1 MAKASRK
8 MFNSPNSRIFNSPL
22 TRESNDWRL
31 TVENGVHWL
40 VDPNGEKFYGS
51 GINGVDAGS
60 APEEVNGRPAYY
72 LWNLYPSVDD
82 WVATIRD
89 RLAQWGFNHLGAW
102 NFCGEKISL
111 PYIANLDLGRL
122 SEALWFD
129 AFDPALPSRVRECA
143 DRLTAPH
150 RQLGLR
156 IGYFPDNEIGWWNA
170 ALFEHYLAKDWQNHT
185 KQLLWQL
192 LYDRYEGKW
201 PELLRDWVATES
213 VDGFKSLRQAGAA
226 LKLRPAGGGIKL
238 INDFTFLCAERYYKL
253 MHDGLRAT
261 DPQALI
267 FSDRLPIYYSQDAVR
282 AMAPY
287 VDVIATN
294 YDLDGPDGW
303 LAHYFFDGLAALT
316 GKPIL
321 VSEFFCAAMENRSG
335 NKNTGHLLKV
345 RSQEERALAV
355 QKALQNFARCPYI
368 VGTHWFQYYD
378 EPTGGRPDGEDYNMG
393 LVDIYDR
400 PYAEVV
406 ACFERTNSL
415 LPQLHAQASRS
426 RMQEAPF
433 VMIPQA
439 SGMIDVTD
447 ASLTDWDKDRTL
459 MPGFAGQA
467 PYVPFADIYLTWHR
481 NGLYLATIGM
491 DYMNP
496 ADVCYDDTFP
506 LSETYQLHL
515 LVFMRG
521 QAYHFAIHFMPE
533 EAMFAPDAAT
543 NARGSIVMTPYLYAY
558 SADGKAQPLSGAT
571 AQHLKAESPR
581 ISCEARFASELF
593 GVPAFIKGMRMQMN
607 IVVISHYRGQEM
619 FWSEGTANKT
629 FSRPEGWRGVV
640 LA

>member
-1 MAKASRK
+1 MSI
-8 MFNSPNSRIFNSPL
+8 NSPSSRTSPMP
-22 TRESNDWRL
+22 RESNDWGL
-31 TVENGVHWL
+31 TVENGVHWF
-40 VDPNGEKFYGS
+40 VGPNGEKFYGS
-51 GINGVDAGS
+51 GVNGVDAGS
-60 APEEVNGRPAYY
+60 APEEVDGRPAYY
-72 LWNLYPSVDD
+72 LWNLYPSIDD
-82 WVATIRD
+82 WAATIRD
-89 RLAQWGFNHLGAW
+89 RLSKWGFNHLGGW
-102 NFCGEKISL
+102 NFCVEKIEL

-129 AFDPALPSRVRECA
+129 AFDPALPTRVRECA

-170 ALFEHYLAKDWQNHT
+170 ALFEWYLSKDWQNHT
-185 KQLLWQL
+185 KRLLWQL

-201 PELLRDWVATES
+201 PELLRDWVAPGS
-213 VDGFKSLRQAGAA
+213 VDGFKSLRNAGAA

-253 MHDGLRAT
+253 MHDGLRAA

-267 FSDRLPIYYSQDAVR
+267 FSDRLPIYYSQAAVR

-303 LAHYFFDGLAALT
+303 VAHYFFDGLAALT

-345 RSQEERALAV
+345 RSQTERAMV
-355 QKALQNFARCPYI
+355 VEKALQNFARCPYI

-378 EPTGGRPDGEDYNMG
+378 EPQGGRPDGEDYNMG

-400 PYAEVV
+400 PYQEVL
-406 ACFERTNSL
+406 ASFQSTNPL
-415 LPQLHAQASRS
+415 LPGFHAQANLSWPRV
-426 RMQEAPF
+426 QDAPI

-439 SGMIDVTD
+439 AGIIDVTD
-447 ASLTDWDKDRTL
+447 ASLTDWDKEQAL
-459 MPGFAGQA
+459 MPGFVAE
-467 PYVPFADIYLTWHR
+467 PPDVPFADIYLTWDP

-496 ADVCYDDTFP
+496 ADVSYEETFP

-515 LVFMRG
+515 LVFLQG
-521 QAYHFAIHFMPE
+521 QAYHLAIHFMPNE
-533 EAMFAPDAAT
+533 IRFAPDAAT
-543 NARGSIVMTPYLYAY
+543 NARGSIVMTPYLYTY
-558 SADGKAQPLSGAT
+558 SADGKVQPFSGAT

-581 ISCEARFASELF
+581 ISCEVHFAPEVF
-593 GVPAFIKGMRMQMN
+593 GVPAFVKGMRMQMN

-619 FWSEGTANKT
+619 FWSEGTAKKT
-629 FSRPEGWRGVV
+629 YSRPEGWREVRLG
-640 LA
+640 